1 MHKAVD
7 RGKNVMLYNII
18 SRQSAFPWRGP
29 MKKAPYSMLLALA
42 AMQAVPALAEPTSAS
57 PLLGRWEVDT
67 AKLTTPP
74 AERPKSV
81 TITYSDA
88 GAGKWRT
95 KVEVVLPD
103 GKAVHATS
111 TYTPDGTA
119 TPVEGNL
126 EADMAATRLPEP
138 GVMVTALAR
147 GGSPASMRTY
157 TVASDG
163 KTMTETVV
171 YFTAEGV
178 PAMRTNHF
186 NRVR

>member
-1 MHKAVD
+1 MKA
-7 RGKNVMLYNII
+7 LY
-18 SRQSAFPWRGP
+18 AV
-29 MKKAPYSMLLALA
+29 LLAVA
-42 AMQAVPALAEPTSAS
+42 ATNAAPAFAAPSSAS
-57 PLLGRWEVDT
+57 PLIGSWAVDT
-67 AKLTTPP
+67 SRLTMPP
-74 AERPKSV
+74 EARPKSV
-81 TITYSDA
+81 TITYHDV
-88 GAGKWRT
+88 GGGKWRT
-95 KVEVVLPD
+95 NVEVVLPD
-103 GKAVHATS
+103 GKKVQAIS

-147 GGSPASMRTY
+147 GGQPGSMRTY
-157 TVASDG
+157 TVSADG

-171 YFTAEGV
+171 YFTAEGT

>member
-1 MHKAVD
+1 MKALLCSV
-7 RGKNVMLYNII
+7 
-18 SRQSAFPWRGP
+18 
-29 MKKAPYSMLLALA
+29 LLAVA
-42 AMQAVPALAEPTSAS
+42 ATQAVPALAEPAPAS

-67 AKLTTPP
+67 AKLATPP
-74 AERPKSV
+74 AERPRSV

-95 KVEVVLPD
+95 HVEVVLPD
-103 GKAVHATS
+103 GKTVQATS

-147 GGSPASMRTY
+147 GGNPASMRTY
-157 TVASDG
+157 TVAANG

-171 YFTAEGV
+171 YFTPEGV
-178 PAMRTNHF
+178 PAMRTNSF
-186 NRVR
+186 NRAR

>member
-1 MHKAVD
+1 MKNAFYPILFAVVAIQ
-7 RGKNVMLYNII
+7 G
-18 SRQSAFPWRGP
+18 
-29 MKKAPYSMLLALA
+29 AP
-42 AMQAVPALAEPTSAS
+42 VFAEASSTS
-57 PLLGRWEVDT
+57 PLLGSWAVDT
-67 AKLTTPP
+67 AKLATPP

-95 KVEVVLPD
+95 KVDVVLPD
-103 GKAVHATS
+103 GKAVQAIS
-111 TYTPDGTA
+111 TYVPDGTA

-147 GGSPASMRTY
+147 GGQPGSMRTY
-157 TVASDG
+157 TVAPDG

-171 YFTAEGV
+171 YFTQEGV
-178 PAMRTNHF
+178 PAMRTNYF

>member
-1 MHKAVD
+1 
-7 RGKNVMLYNII
+7 
-18 SRQSAFPWRGP
+18 
-29 MKKAPYSMLLALA
+29 MKKALCSILLVAGAMQAAPALA
-42 AMQAVPALAEPTSAS
+42 ASSPAS

-81 TITYSDA
+81 TITYSDV

-95 KVEVVLPD
+95 RVEVVLPD
-103 GKAVHATS
+103 GKAVQALS

-119 TPVEGNL
+119 TPVTGNL
-126 EADMAATRLPEP
+126 EADTAAVRVPEP

-147 GGSPASMRTY
+147 GGQPGSMRTY
-157 TVASDG
+157 TVSADG

-171 YFTAEGV
+171 YFTAAGV
-178 PAMRTNHF
+178 PAMRTNIF
-186 NRVR
+186 NRAR

>member
-1 MHKAVD
+1 
-7 RGKNVMLYNII
+7 
-18 SRQSAFPWRGP
+18 
-29 MKKAPYSMLLALA
+29 MKKVLYSILLVVGAT
-42 AMQAVPALAEPTSAS
+42 QATPAFAEPASAS
-57 PLLGRWEVDT
+57 PLLGRWEVDV

-95 KVEVVLPD
+95 NVEVVLPD
-103 GKAVHATS
+103 GKAVQAIS

-119 TPVEGNL
+119 TPVTGNL
-126 EADMAATRLPEP
+126 EADMAAVRLPEP

-147 GGSPASMRTY
+147 GGQPGSMRTY
-157 TVASDG
+157 TVSADG

-171 YFTAEGV
+171 YFTADGV
-178 PAMRTNHF
+178 PAMRTNIF
-186 NRVR
+186 NRAR